1 MGILDWFKSRP
12 SFFEPDRLSDDTTT
26 RAIEKAVTLTN
37 PRMKLIHSYRERLAP
52 DGARSSAGPIGFV
65 RELVHRPGV
74 ESFLCCCTG
83 YSFHDG
89 PIKKFAYPVQQVP
102 GD

>member
-37 PRMKLIHSYRERLAP
+37 PRMKLIHSYR
-52 DGARSSAGPIGFV
+52 DICARWCAQF
-65 RELVHRPGV
+65 RRPYR
-74 ESFLCCCTG
+74 FR
-83 YSFHDG
+83 
-89 PIKKFAYPVQQVP
+89 P
-102 GD
+102 